1 MGFYVFLLLPL
12 VGALLSLLFYRVES
26 VKKSVAFIIFIA
38 IFYFNIKLIGQVG
51 YTYKIPFEIWGIRP
65 GFSVT
70 YLGLFFS
77 LMISGI
83 TVLTVLFSL
92 RYMVNKENSRM
103 YYFWLFLKT
112 FGMLGVVLS
121 GDFLMFFIMWEMMSW
136 STFFLMAQSGGK
148 AYESSYRY
156 LVYAVVSAMMLMFGI
171 MLMYSYAGSFEYDI
185 IHKSLASINKGMLV
199 LISILLITSFS
210 IEAAV
215 YPVHKW
221 LPKAYSNTFTTLTS
235 YLAGISTR
243 MGVYGIIFYMF
254 NILGMPLLDK
264 MHIIGAINFRYV
276 FAWFAAFTIV
286 IPTFT
291 ALLQNDGKELMT
303 WHGIG
308 QGGYMLVGIASGT
321 SLGIAGGMF
330 HVLNHMTYITL
341 ILFSLAAVE
350 YRTGTTNLNKLGGL
364 IKKQPVAFLG
374 VLLGIIGLAGIPPM
388 NGFVSKWFIYKALIS
403 SQYPF
408 LATAAFVGTL
418 GTILS
423 VYKFIHNIF
432 LGQLPER
439 YNNVREVPFDMQLP
453 IWILMLAVF
462 GLGVY
467 PGLAVSFIAKVQ
479 DSLGIAPVSYT
490 LHGVMQTVG
499 NLNMGIVAIV
509 FMSSMFVGFIVYL
522 LGNRR
527 KHVSQYDNYAAGNFL
542 DSSVPYNYNYHFYA
556 GFEHI
561 IKPAYDYEPV
571 QRTED
576 GIIRF
581 TTEIADYFRR
591 LYTGNINTYGMY
603 ILIGLLI
610 TILILL

>member
-1 MGFYVFLLLPL
+1 MSISSFLLLPL
-12 VGALLSLLFYRVES
+12 IGAFLSLIFYNAENI
-26 VKKSVAFIIFIA
+26 KKSIALIIFAI
-38 IFYFNIKLIGQVG
+38 IFYFNLTMVKQVG
-51 YTYKIPFEIWGIRP
+51 LTYKIPFEIWGIRP
-65 GFSVT
+65 GFEIT

-77 LMISGI
+77 LMITGI
-83 TVLTVLFSL
+83 TLLTVIFSL
-92 RYMVNKENSRM
+92 RYMVGKENSHM
-103 YYFWLFLKT
+103 YYFWLFLKS

-121 GDFLMFFIMWEMMSW
+121 NDFLMFFIMWEIMSW
-136 STFFLMAQSGGK
+136 STFFLMAQSGGES
-148 AYESSYRY
+148 YNSSYRY
-156 LVYAVVSAMMLMFGI
+156 LVYAVIAAMMLMFGI
-171 MLMYSYAGSFEYDI
+171 MLIYNYAGSFEYSAV
-185 IHKSLASINKGMLV
+185 HKSLASINKGMLA

-210 IEAAV
+210 VEAAV
-215 YPVHKW
+215 YPIHKW

-243 MGVYGIIFYMF
+243 MGVYGIILYMF
-254 NILGMPLLDK
+254 NILGMPVLDK

-276 FAWFAAFTIV
+276 FAWFAAFTMV

-374 VLLGIIGLAGIPPM
+374 VLFGIIGLAGIPPM

-403 SQYPF
+403 SHYPF

-453 IWILMLAVF
+453 IWILMLAVL
-462 GLGVY
+462 GLGIY

-479 DSLGIAPVSYT
+479 SSLGIVPVDYT
-490 LHGVMQTVG
+490 LHGVSLTVG
-499 NLNMGIVAIV
+499 NLNMLVVSIV
-509 FMSSMFVGFIVYL
+509 FMASMFIGYIVYL
-522 LGNRR
+522 LGSKR
-527 KHVSQYDNYAAGNFL
+527 KHVNQYDNYAAGNFL
-542 DSSVPYNYNYHFYA
+542 NKSVPYNYNYHFYA

-561 IKPAYDYEPV
+561 IGPAYEYEPV
-571 QRTED
+571 QKTEN
-576 GIIRF
+576 GIVRF
-581 TTEIADYFRR
+581 TNEIADYFRR
-591 LYTGNINTYGMY
+591 LYTGNINTYAMY

-610 TILILL
+610 TILIIL